1 MSQVTSVQERSNDCP
16 VIGILAQEAFSAEIG
31 KNSKI
36 PASYV
41 KFLECGGAR
50 VVPIMINQPEVA
62 YRRIFNSINGILFP
76 GGRVSILN
84 SAYAKAAAVF
94 YKLAIEANSRGD
106 YFPVWGTCLGMQLLT
121 QITSGENLLTQTDSC
136 GYALPMDFTKE
147 AKDSRLFQ
155 NFPEDLMTSLATEPI
170 TLHSHKYSITVK
182 NFNNNENLR
191 TFFKILSTNS
201 DGEQEYVSTIEAY
214 DLPVYGIMWHPEKNA
229 FEWGRP
235 FFPHSASA
243 IKTTFYFAHFFVNEA
258 RKNFHTFS
266 SAEEEKRSLIY
277 NYCPEDSLETSP
289 FLQTYYF
296 D

>member
-201 DGEQEYVSTIEAY
+201 DGEQEYVSTIEA
-214 DLPVYGIMWHPEKNA
+214 
-229 FEWGRP
+229 
-235 FFPHSASA
+235 
-243 IKTTFYFAHFFVNEA
+243 